1 MAHLSEAQNAVRW
14 LIIMRVGVTTLLLVP
29 VGGVYLWG
37 HLPFPVLPFLGVV
50 ATSYLLTG
58 PYWALTTRVRNP
70 LRLAEVQIYL
80 DVLLETALV
89 YVTGGPY
96 SVFAFI
102 YLFSV
107 LATSIVVAPRRSYA
121 TATAGVLL
129 HGLLLVFQFHRLLPP
144 VSHLAASRDIVVEG
158 SLTIL
163 LIIANASA
171 SYTVAYLATY
181 LAGRLRQVRWEAR
194 RTEASLAELQLLHED
209 IVQSVASGLVT
220 FDRDGG
226 VTTVNRTTEIL
237 CGASQ
242 EALRGKGWEQIFE
255 QPPPFARAWAT
266 LTRPGQAPLRFE
278 ARLIGRD
285 GSRIPVGVS
294 VSLLRRGQGAICAFQ
309 DLTEIK
315 QMEERIRHADRL
327 AAIGRFAA
335 GLAHEIR
342 NPIASIRG
350 SVEVLGES
358 LNPQGDD
365 RRLMEIVLRES
376 DRLDGIIAEFL
387 EFSRPGGLAKAEIDL
402 VGLIEE
408 ILLLLA
414 HQAPPGVRIARDY
427 AEPTVKA
434 SVDPGKIRQAL
445 WNLCRNALEAMPQG
459 GELRVFARGEAGDH
473 GGGWVEI
480 GVEDTGVGITA
491 EQLPRLFEPFYTT
504 KPHGTGLGLAIVHR
518 IVEDHGGE
526 IRVKSRPGTGTR
538 ITLLLPQKD
547 G

>member
-1 MAHLSEAQNAVRW
+1 MPRLAEAQNAVRW
-14 LIIMRVGVTTLLLVP
+14 LIIMRAGVTTLLLISVS
-29 VGGVYLWG
+29 GVYLWG
-37 HLPFPVLPFLGVV
+37 NLPFPIVHFLTVIAV
-50 ATSYLLTG
+50 SYLLNAL
-58 PYWALTTRVRNP
+58 YWALTPRVRNP
-70 LRLAEVQIYL
+70 IRLAEVQIYL
-80 DVLLETALV
+80 DILLETALV

-102 YLFSV
+102 YLLSV
-107 LATSIVVAPRRSYA
+107 LAMSIVVAPRRSFA

-129 HGLLLVFQFHRLLPP
+129 HGLLLVFQFHRLIPP
-144 VSHLAASRDIVVEG
+144 VTRFGIGQDVVVEG

-181 LAGRLRQVRWEAR
+181 LAERLRQVRWEAR
-194 RTEASLAELQLLHED
+194 RTEASLADLQVLHED
-209 IVQSVASGLVT
+209 IVQSVASGLIT
-220 FDRDGG
+220 FDRAG
-226 VTTVNRTTEIL
+226 VATTVNRTTERL
-237 CGASQ
+237 CQAPL
-242 EALRGKGWEQIFE
+242 EVLRGKPWEEIFE
-255 QPPPFARAWAT
+255 QAPPFASVWET
-266 LTRPGQAPLRFE
+266 LTRPGQMPFRFE
-278 ARLIGRD
+278 ARLVGRN

-294 VSLLRRGQGAICAFQ
+294 ASFLRRGQGIICAFQ

-315 QMEERIRHADRL
+315 RMEARMRHADRL

-350 SVEVLGES
+350 SVEVLRES
-358 LNPQGDD
+358 LAPQGDD

-387 EFSRPGGLAKAEIDL
+387 EFSRPKELAKVETDVVGLVEETLVL
-402 VGLIEE
+402 VG
-408 ILLLLA
+408 
-414 HQAPPGVRIARDY
+414 HQTPPGVRLVREY

-434 SVDPGKIRQAL
+434 SVDPGQIRQAL

-459 GELRVFARGEAGDH
+459 GELRVAVRDEADPDGA
-473 GGGWVEI
+473 GVEI
-480 GVEDTGVGITA
+480 RVEDTGVGMA
-491 EQLPRLFEPFYTT
+491 PEQLPRLFEPFYTT

-518 IVEDHGGE
+518 IVQEHGGE
-526 IRVKSRPGTGTR
+526 IRIESQPGAGTR
-538 ITLLLPQKD
+538 VCLLLPRTE